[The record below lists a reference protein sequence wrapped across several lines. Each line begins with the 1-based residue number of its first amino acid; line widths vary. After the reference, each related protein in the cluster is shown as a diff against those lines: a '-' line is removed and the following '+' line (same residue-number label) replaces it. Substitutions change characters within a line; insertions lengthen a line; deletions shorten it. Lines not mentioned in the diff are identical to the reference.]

1 MQQHLGV
8 DSRSKINNKLR
19 MLKCANGPSIELFEY
34 DIKDQNKAVPKNS
47 DVGGHHVGFYVT
59 GS

>member
-1 MQQHLGV
+1 
-8 DSRSKINNKLR
+8 